1 MKTLVKE
8 HGFFDATR
16 NAGTNTWTLTDGFN
30 YRLIPGTTGVG
41 SLYAYSRTFFDLAG
55 LSMDEKTLFFDMAAV
70 QTGGLPVFSGP
81 ASPGDSISII
91 DVMTSVPLTED
102 ATMLSDLAYGF
113 GFNGSRQNFEHVIFA
128 RHLQYAVHLDLGS
141 YASPTLT
148 ASNQYGSGEAT
159 ASDRVYS
166 YRFILLGTA
175 VASGVTGST
184 IVGARHVLTATPKE
198 EQEYQ
203 YLMRLKRSYDL
214 QQAPDVD

>member
-16 NAGTNTWTLTDGFN
+16 NAGTNTWTLTSGFD
-30 YRLIPGTTGVG
+30 YQLVPGTTGVG
-41 SLYAYSRTFFDLAG
+41 SLYAYSKTFFDLAG
-55 LSMDEKTLFFDMAAV
+55 LSMEEKTLFFDMAEV
-70 QTGGLPVFSGP
+70 QTSSLPVFSGGG
-81 ASPGDSISII
+81 SPGDSIQII

-102 ATMLSDLAYGF
+102 ATMLTDISYGF

-128 RHLQYAVHLDLGS
+128 RSLQYAVHLDLGA

-148 ASNQYGSGEAT
+148 ASNQYGSGGPT

-166 YRFILLGTA
+166 YRFILIVTA
-175 VASGVTGST
+175 VASTVTGST
-184 IVGARHVLTATPKE
+184 IVGARHVLTTTPKE